1 MRKKTAEKL
10 LNLVKSNYQAIAA
23 DFNETR
29 KKEIWPEIRESAEAL
44 KNGDRVLDI
53 GCGNGRFLEACLDR
67 GVNYLGVDN
76 SPELI
81 KAAEFNYPGY
91 IFKVGDILNLEEATQ
106 EKYDYIY
113 CLAVL
118 QHIPGRELRVRA
130 LSEMLKKLKP
140 GGEMVISVWNL
151 WSGVWKKKNYRLLI
165 LKNWLLYL
173 FKRDRLDF
181 GDLIFPW
188 KNAHGE
194 TISARYYHA
203 FTRNELENLV
213 KRTSGKI
220 KEIRKDN
227 YNYWL
232 TIKN

>member
-10 LNLVKSNYQAIAA
+10 LNLVKNNYKTIAS

-29 KKEIWPEIRESAEAL
+29 KKEIWPEIRESAGAL
-44 KNGDRVLDI
+44 KNGDSILDV
-53 GCGNGRFLEACLDR
+53 GCGNGRFLETCLGRD
-67 GVNYLGVDN
+67 VNYLGVDN

-81 KAAEFNYPGY
+81 KAAEENYPRY
-91 IFKVGDILNLEEATQ
+91 AFKVGDILNLEEATQ
-106 EKYDYIY
+106 EKYDYIF

-140 GGEMVISVWNL
+140 EGKIVISVWNL
-151 WSGVWKKKNYRLLI
+151 WSGVWKKKNYRWLI
-165 LKNWLLYL
+165 LKDWFLYL
-173 FKRDRLDF
+173 FKRDRLDL

-194 TISARYYHA
+194 IISARYYHA
-203 FTRNELENLV
+203 FTRNELGNLV
-213 KRTSGKI
+213 KRAGGKI
-220 KEIRKDN
+220 KEVRKDN

-232 TIKN
+232 TIEN